1 MKRNDTIK
9 RKMKKDKE
17 NVTKSKKEILKSMNR
32 IIRKKHKSKH
42 HHSGKKWSYWICM
55 GYINIIIIFISHIF
69 NGLVYILNGDCM
81 YLLYTILVI

>member
-42 HHSGKKWSYWICM
+42 HHSGKK
-55 GYINIIIIFISHIF
+55 
-69 NGLVYILNGDCM
+69 
-81 YLLYTILVI
+81 